1 MAFPN
6 LLSYSDYRQYLRDYY
21 EVHKAANADFSF
33 RYLSLR
39 AGINSSA
46 FYKYV
51 IDGKRNL
58 TKGSLLKTCAALN
71 LKDREAE
78 YFENL
83 VFFNQAKTLQE
94 KNLFFDRL
102 TKLRGQYETRR
113 VEREQY
119 AYYSEWHHAAVR
131 EMMACM
137 VFNGDYEDLG
147 RRLAPPISAAKA
159 RESVALLN
167 KLGLARK
174 DAQGRWTPSDP
185 VLVTGGVRGVKEIE
199 DFQLRMLMLASEAFV
214 RFPVEQRFMSSTT
227 FSVSEDTLNLFKRR
241 ILELK
246 SELLE
251 FARKDAAADRVYQLS
266 LNLFPLSAIPESHG
280 AP

>member
-6 LLSYSDYRQYLRDYY
+6 LLTYSDYRQYLRDYY

-102 TKLRGQYETRR
+102 TKLRGHYETRR
-113 VEREQY
+113 VEKEQY

-131 EMMACM
+131 EMLACM
-137 VFNGDYEDLG
+137 VFKGDHEDLG
-147 RRLAPPISAAKA
+147 RRLAPPLSAAKV
-159 RESVALLN
+159 RESMTLLGN
-167 KLGLARK
+167 LGLARK

-185 VLVTGGVRGVKEIE
+185 VLVTGSVDAPEID
-199 DFQLRMLMLASEAFV
+199 DFKLRMLLLASEAFT
-214 RFPVEQRFMSSTT
+214 RFPSSQRLMSSTT
-227 FSVSEDTLNLFKRR
+227 FSVSEETLNLFKRR
-241 ILELK
+241 IRELR
-246 SELLE
+246 SELLDM
-251 FARKDAAADRVYQLS
+251 ARLDTATDRVYELS
-266 LNLFPLSAIPESHG
+266 INLFPLCVIPEKKRVG
-280 AP
+280 